1 MSQLEVTEEQR
12 RYNEIAIEYAA
23 KIQRVR
29 STSKATSQLV
39 VDDLLSI
46 AFKDN
51 RAAQHYAAR
60 DYYPHQRLLRRVTVS
75 GDGPHYN
82 PVNE

>member
-23 KIQRVR
+23 KIHWAR
-29 STSKATSQLV
+29 STSKETGQPV
-39 VDDLLSI
+39 VDDLFSI

-51 RAAQHYAAR
+51 RAAQHYAAS

>member
-23 KIQRVR
+23 KIHRAR
-29 STSKATSQLV
+29 STSKATGQPV
-39 VDDLLSI
+39 VDDLFSI

-51 RAAQHYAAR
+51 RAAQHYAAS